1 MAKKPTKKTRRGG
14 KPSVEALERRAKARD
29 GDTLVIIET
38 TCDNR
43 LPFTYTLG
51 SLSGLDDYKARS
63 KAEGRINPKHR
74 VSVWKTFNH
83 HPKGGELID
92 RFEA

>member
-1 MAKKPTKKTRRGG
+1 MAKKPRKPPKRSA
-14 KPSVEALERRAKARD
+14 KPSNETLRRREEARN

-38 TCDNR
+38 KCDNR
-43 LPFTYTLG
+43 LPFVMTLG
-51 SLSGLDDYKARS
+51 SLAGLDDYRARS

-92 RFEA
+92 RFNV